1 MFRNYFKTGLRNLLK
16 YKFFSLI
23 NILGLVTGVTA
34 AVFIYIYIIDELGYD
49 RFHEHIDRMYRVGL
63 HARVGGQEVNVFA
76 TCPPL
81 ARAMADEIPEVAQS
95 CRLWEWSEVVMRYE
109 DKVFTESDI
118 FLVDSNFF
126 HFFSFELLEGDPV
139 TVLREPRS
147 IVMTSSMAEKYFGNA
162 QAVGNLITVGNDNE
176 TFVVT
181 GVVRNPP
188 NNSHIKFNFLYSISS
203 NDFPR
208 SDQWLSNSMQ
218 TYFIVHPGSRIEA
231 VQQKLDEM
239 VVKYVGPALSQ
250 FMGISVE
257 EFIAQEGAYGYLI
270 DAVKDVHL
278 KGRLQAELEPPGDI
292 RYVYIFAAIGF
303 FIMLIAAI
311 NYMNLATARS
321 AGRAKEVGL
330 RKTFG
335 SYRSQLIGQFL
346 VESLL
351 YTIIATI
358 LSILLVYILLPQFNF
373 VSGKA
378 IDFESLQRPEI
389 LLGVLA
395 IAVLIGLFSGLY
407 PAFYLTRFQ
416 VSTIL
421 KGQLAQGMRGGLIRS
436 ALVVFQFGISIFL
449 IIGTLLVYRQ
459 LQYTQTRNLGFNRE
473 NVLIVSN
480 TRRLQNNREAFQ
492 NRLKSE
498 SEIIAA
504 SYSNSVIPGTNNT
517 TVFRRDGSEE
527 DHIIAQYFADYDQ
540 VAVLGYE
547 LSEGRNFSQDFPSD
561 SMAILVNEAC
571 VKEVGWERPIGE
583 YLLGF
588 DGNEPRRLQ
597 VIGVLR
603 DFNFESLRENIRPL
617 VIQLGN
623 FGNQMT
629 IRFSG
634 ANPAETV
641 GKVESIWQELAPGE
655 PFEYAFLDQRFDELY
670 RTEQRL
676 GRLFTIFTS
685 IAIFIA
691 CLGLFGLA
699 AFTAEQR
706 TREIGIRK
714 AMGAST
720 FTIIRLLSAEF
731 ARFVLIAFLL
741 AIVPAWLFIGNWL
754 SGFVYR
760 TEYGPGIFLL
770 GGLAALLI
778 SQLTVS
784 YQSVRAA
791 MTNPSQALRYE

>member
-1 MFRNYFKTGLRNLLK
+1 MLSNYFKTGFRNLLK

-109 DKVFTESDI
+109 DKAFTESDI

-126 HFFSFELLEGDPV
+126 RFFSFELLEGDPV

-203 NDFPR
+203 NDFPK

-270 DAVKDVHL
+270 DPVKDVHL

-389 LLGVLA
+389 FLGVLA

-421 KGQLAQGMRGGLIRS
+421 KGQVAQGMRGGLVRS

-449 IIGTLLVYRQ
+449 IIGTLVVYRQ

-540 VAVLGYE
+540 VEVLGYE
-547 LSEGRNFSQDFPSD
+547 LAEGRNFSRDFPSD

-571 VKEVGWERPIGE
+571 VKEVGWDRPIGE

-617 VIQLGN
+617 VIQFGN

-629 IRFSG
+629 IRFTG
-634 ANPAETV
+634 TNPAETV
-641 GKVESIWQELAPGE
+641 GKLERIWDELAPGE

-741 AIVPAWLFIGNWL
+741 AIVPAWLFISNWL

-791 MTNPSQALRYE
+791 MTNPSEALRYE